1 MKIGMNMLLW
11 TNHVT
16 EEHYHIVDR
25 LKETEYD
32 GIELYMGDG
41 DVSHYTKLGN
51 HFADLGLGVTTVT
64 GLAPEENISSEDANI
79 RKAGLDRLKWAI
91 DNAEALRAENIC
103 GPIHSSFAYFT
114 RQPPTQDERKRSAEM
129 LRKAAE
135 YAAQANIMLCPEA
148 LNRFEC
154 YLYNTMADLKTLV
167 EAVDHPNLGAMYDTH
182 HSNIEEKSQSEALKT
197 IAPVLKHIHISE
209 NDRGTPGSGQVQ
221 WDDVF
226 RTIKEI
232 GYDGWLTIEAFS
244 TIIPEFANAINVWRD
259 YSPAEEIYKEGLRF
273 IKEGIE
279 VKVRD

>member
-16 EEHYHIVDR
+16 EEHYPIIDQ
-25 LKETEYD
+25 LKAVGYD

-41 DVSHYTKLGN
+41 DVKHYSKLGN

-64 GLAPEENISSEDANI
+64 GLAPEENISSEDSNI
-79 RKAGLDRLKWAI
+79 QQAGLDRLKWAI
-91 DNAEALRAENIC
+91 DNAEALGADNIC

-114 RQPPTQDERKRSAEM
+114 RQPPTQDERKRSAGM

-135 YAAQANIMLCPEA
+135 YAANANIMLCPEA

-221 WDDVF
+221 WNDVF
-226 RTIKEI
+226 PTIKEI

-244 TIIPEFANAINVWRD
+244 TLIPEFANAINVWRD
-259 YSPAEEIYKEGLRF
+259 YSPSKEIYTKGLEF
-273 IKEGIE
+273 IKKGIQ
-279 VKVRD
+279 

>member
-16 EEHYHIVDR
+16 EDHYHIVDD
-25 LKETEYD
+25 LKETGYD

-51 HFADLGLGVTTVT
+51 HFADLELGLTTVT
-64 GLAPEENISSEDANI
+64 GLGPEENISSEDASI
-79 RKAGLDRLKWAI
+79 RQTGLDRLKWAI
-91 DNAEALRAENIC
+91 DNAEALGSENIC

-135 YAAQANIMLCPEA
+135 YAAEANVMLCPEA

-167 EAVDHPNLGAMYDTH
+167 ETVDHPNLGAMYDTH

-209 NDRGTPGSGQVQ
+209 NDRGTPGNGQVQ

-226 RTIKEI
+226 PAIKEI

-259 YSPAEEIYKEGLRF
+259 YSPSKEIYTEGLRF
-273 IKEGIE
+273 IKEGI
-279 VKVRD
+279 RS